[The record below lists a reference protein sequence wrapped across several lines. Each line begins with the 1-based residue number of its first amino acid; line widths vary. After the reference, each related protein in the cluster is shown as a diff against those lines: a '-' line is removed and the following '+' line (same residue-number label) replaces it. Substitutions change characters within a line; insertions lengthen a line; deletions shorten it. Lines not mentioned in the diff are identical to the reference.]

1 MDNEYGS
8 RPGISAGQLGK
19 LILNL
24 LTVLALLATV
34 IVSLG
39 FIVTF
44 INPYWGIN
52 PYPPPTIPPTLGS
65 PTPTV
70 TPAKTLPPAW
80 TLTPTNTP
88 LASETPEPTDTPI
101 ATETPDVTETP
112 VAVEMPFALQV
123 GSPARM
129 PNFVNDEGCNWMG
142 MYGQVFDLDNS
153 PILNLGVH
161 LMGEL
166 EGLEEIDLYALTGS
180 APDLGPGAY
189 LFNIADQP
197 IASEEDLWIQLDDG
211 SGGLLSDVI
220 YIDTSDSCEEN
231 LIMVNFR
238 QIREP

>member
-1 MDNEYGS
+1 MDNEYGR
-8 RPGISAGQLGK
+8 RPGMSAGQLGR

-24 LTVLALLATV
+24 LTVVTLLATV

-39 FIVTF
+39 FIMTF

-52 PYPPPTIPPTLGS
+52 PYPPPTLPPTLGS

-70 TPAKTLPPAW
+70 TPAVTLPPTW
-80 TLTPTNTP
+80 TMTPSGVP
-88 LASETPEPTDTPI
+88 LATETPEPTDTPPP
-101 ATETPDVTETP
+101 TDTPEPDMTETP
-112 VAVEMPFALQV
+112 VAVEMQFALQV

-153 PILNLGVH
+153 PILELSVH
-161 LMGEL
+161 LVGDL
-166 EGLEEIDLYALTGS
+166 EGLEPIDLYALTGS

-189 LFNIADQP
+189 LFNIALEP
-197 IASEEDLWIQLDDG
+197 IASEDALWIQLEDG
-211 SGGLLSDVI
+211 SGGALSDKI
-220 YIDTSDSCEEN
+220 YIDTTDNCEEN

-238 QIREP
+238 QLY